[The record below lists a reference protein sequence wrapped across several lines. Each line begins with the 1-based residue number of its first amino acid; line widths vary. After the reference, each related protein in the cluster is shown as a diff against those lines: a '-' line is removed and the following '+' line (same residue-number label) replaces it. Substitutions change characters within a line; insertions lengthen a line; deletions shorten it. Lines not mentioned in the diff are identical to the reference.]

1 MAEFEGGGAV
11 GLGLNPK
18 ELGLFSCLE
27 LVSLRGHSEAVLGK
41 LQSVFNWYLEPT
53 PSRLI

>member
-1 MAEFEGGGAV
+1 M

-27 LVSLRGHSEAVLGK
+27 LVSVRGDSEAVLGK
-41 LQSVFNWYLEPT
+41 LQSVFNCYLEPT
-53 PSRLI
+53 LGRPI